1 MPGFGNNT
9 QGVQGGAVT
18 AVSTGSVRFP
28 LTPFATR
35 DAFTGASH
43 TADTINFKNNGTPLP
58 VSGGGGNEASC
69 IHVASLTALDEVYLW
84 ASNKGTAD
92 AQLTLSFVTGGYQID
107 GQTAPASEVME
118 ALVGQQRIVTTIKGK
133 GGLQLV
139 YPGIP
144 HTNNDAIF
152 AMSSNRNMNICGFV
166 MRRFRETATDPNQ
179 GFDGQE

>member
-18 AVSTGSVRFP
+18 AVSTGSVRFR
-28 LTPFATR
+28 LEPFT
-35 DAFTGASH
+35 DVGL
-43 TADTINFKNNGTPLP
+43 INPRQNNGTPIL
-58 VSGGGGNEASC
+58 VSGSSKS

-92 AQLTLSFVTGGYQID
+92 SELTLSVVTSSGGS
-107 GQTAPASEVME
+107 TAE
-118 ALVGQQRIVTTIKGK
+118 ALVGQQRIVTTLKSK

-144 HTNNDAIF
+144 HTNNDRIVA
-152 AMSSNRNMNICGFV
+152 ASSNDNISVCGFV